1 MAEQIDVK
9 GAVDYFRGRDEV
21 SALYVFG
28 IRKDVQ
34 DPQRQLGLAVL
45 VDDDGIT
52 DGSDFLQMGSWDLSD
67 DFPQWSMSVVL
78 LNEAPSFI
86 RYHIARKGSIVFER
100 DQAQRLRFAEQAV
113 NQYLD
118 QVTAEVPP
126 FTNPDFLETEIFRSP
141 EDAEG

>member
-1 MAEQIDVK
+1 M
-9 GAVDYFRGRDEV
+9 DYFRGRDEV
-21 SALYVFG
+21 KALYLFG
-28 IRKDVQ
+28 IRKDVE
-34 DPQRQLGLAVL
+34 DSRRQVGLAVL
-45 VDDDGIT
+45 VDDGLS

-67 DFPQWSMSVVL
+67 DFPQWSLSVVL

-118 QVTAEVPP
+118 QVTAEIPP
-126 FTNPDFLETEIFRSP
+126 SATSDFLDTEIFRSP
-141 EDAEG
+141 EESEG